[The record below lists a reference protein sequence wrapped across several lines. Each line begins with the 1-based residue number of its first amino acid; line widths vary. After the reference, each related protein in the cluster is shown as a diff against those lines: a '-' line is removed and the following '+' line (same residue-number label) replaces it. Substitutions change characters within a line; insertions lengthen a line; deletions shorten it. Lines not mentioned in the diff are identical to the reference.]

1 VVAESDRR
9 RAVTAAEAL
18 LQAIV
23 LEPGDR
29 VAFHLGENPS
39 QEFIDAAKAA
49 VLEAW
54 GDEVPVLFV
63 AGPTVVTIVRGVE
76 KEL

>member
-1 VVAESDRR
+1 MVAAGRN
-9 RAVTAAEAL
+9 RAVEAVETFS
-18 LQAIV
+18 QIIR

-29 VAFHLGENPS
+29 VAFHLGEDPS
-39 QEFIDAAKAA
+39 PGTIEAAKAA

-54 GDEVPVLFV
+54 GPEVSVLFI
-63 AGPTVVTIVRGVE
+63 AGPTVMTVVRGVE